1 MNDLNNFSTIRR
13 TDKFDLGYVDLF
25 YNDLFAKKQLSTT
38 SVLEIGVDQGQS
50 ILLWRDYFQNAQIYA
65 LDINPKPQSLV
76 IDSDRI
82 TYYQIDAYRHE
93 SVADLRQFGKGEFD
107 IIIDDGPHTLE
118 SMIFFLK
125 NYVDLLAPGGILV
138 LEDIIDVKWTPYLLS
153 LIDSKIG
160 KISRLDTRGKQKTPY
175 LLDLWKN
182 GLEVIIIEKF

>member
-82 TYYQIDAYRHE
+82 TYCQIDAYRHE

-138 LEDIIDVKWTPYLLS
+138 LEDIIDVTWTPYLLS

>member
-82 TYYQIDAYRHE
+82 TYCQIDAYRHE
-93 SVADLRQFGKGEFD
+93 SVADLRQFGKGELFLD
-107 IIIDDGPHTLE
+107 PKLEQAGLTLQE
-118 SMIFFLK
+118 RLQQSH
-125 NYVDLLAPGGILV
+125 LAMAT
-138 LEDIIDVKWTPYLLS
+138 K
-153 LIDSKIG
+153 
-160 KISRLDTRGKQKTPY
+160 
-175 LLDLWKN
+175 
-182 GLEVIIIEKF
+182 

>member
-82 TYYQIDAYRHE
+82 TYCQIDAYRHE